1 MISTLNIENKKL
13 SGIYCIENLIDSKKY
28 IGSTTNFQKRYSKHL
43 FELKNEIHSSHHLQ
57 QAYLKYGAS
66 NFRFDIIELFDKEIP
81 DFEEIL
87 LKLENQTIRNMDIIS
102 EYQPLAIME

>member
-43 FELKNEIHSSHHLQ
+43 FELKKRDTFFTSFAAGLFKIWSQ
-57 QAYLKYGAS
+57 QL
-66 NFRFDIIELFDKEIP
+66 
-81 DFEEIL
+81 
-87 LKLENQTIRNMDIIS
+87 
-102 EYQPLAIME
+102 